1 MHAAPILSLQSS
13 DTVSEGSPIVLRCST
28 HLPDS
33 RMVKTV
39 FHFGDH
45 HGHCEADAYDGN
57 SRWVMSRTK
66 EKPYDCLLNVTSA
79 QLSDSGTYTCGV
91 DIPDEDEDPELKSK
105 QLPIKVETSNQVGL
119 ILGTAVP
126 GGILILAVIFILL
139 STLIWLV
146 AQNRKQRRGLN
157 DLRQRLDRLEAHPQ
171 PGKVYSVVLFQ
182 QQGK

>member
-1 MHAAPILSLQSS
+1 MHAAPTLSLQSS
-13 DTVSEGSPIVLRCST
+13 DTVSVGSPIVLRCST

-33 RMVKTV
+33 LMVKTV

-45 HGHCEADAYDGN
+45 HGQCEADAYDGD

-66 EKPYDCLLNVTSA
+66 EKPYDCLLTVTSA

-91 DIPDEDEDPELKSK
+91 DIPDEDPELKSN
-105 QLPIKVETSNQVGL
+105 QLHIEVETSNQVGL
-119 ILGTAVP
+119 ILQTAIP

-139 STLIWLV
+139 STFIWLV
-146 AQNRKQRRGLN
+146 AQNRKQRPSLN
-157 DLRQRLDRLEAHPQ
+157 DLCQHLDRLEARPQ
-171 PGKVYSVVLFQ
+171 PGKAYSVVSFQ